1 MTAEPVIVAKDLV
14 KYYKEHGF
22 YGKPRLALDKISLEV
37 RKGETVALLGP
48 NGAGKTSLLRILFGL
63 ILPSGGEATV
73 FNAPCS
79 EVSWKNRAGYVPE
92 FFTPPKFLT
101 GGELLEM
108 GSQGMSRSDFEK
120 KVDWLNQAI
129 GLKDAMDIRIGRLP
143 RGSIHQLGLAQAL
156 VHDPELLV
164 LDEPSANLDAISRK
178 KLKNL
183 LIEFAA
189 KGKTVLI
196 SSHILS
202 EVEELCTR
210 VIFINKGKVVQQG
223 KTEDLLG
230 TGGGYLIRFKTPAE
244 MPSQLSRLGSV
255 VPDPEAGVTAFE
267 TRTDTEKD
275 LVVKA
280 LVENGI
286 AIQSLELRQKTLEEV
301 FMELLEERMLENYL
315 TKIMAT

>member
-1 MTAEPVIVAKDLV
+1 
-14 KYYKEHGF
+14 
-22 YGKPRLALDKISLEV
+22 
-37 RKGETVALLGP
+37 
-48 NGAGKTSLLRILFGL
+48 
-63 ILPSGGEATV
+63 
-73 FNAPCS
+73 
-79 EVSWKNRAGYVPE
+79 
-92 FFTPPKFLT
+92 
-101 GGELLEM
+101 M